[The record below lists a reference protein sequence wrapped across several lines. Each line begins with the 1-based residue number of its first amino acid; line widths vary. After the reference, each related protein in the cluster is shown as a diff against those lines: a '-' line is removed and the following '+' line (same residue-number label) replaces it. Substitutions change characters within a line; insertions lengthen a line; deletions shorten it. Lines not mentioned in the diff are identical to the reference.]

1 MVFAFNKNGSEDT
14 DARIIPLL
22 PLRDSVIFPFS
33 TQCIYVGRKK
43 SINAVTACFSS
54 DRMIFVITQ
63 RNPSVEEP
71 DEESLYGIGTLCQI
85 NQVMRLSDGSLKVII
100 TGKRRA
106 QLINLIRDEGYLKG
120 EVEEL
125 TEISGFSE
133 YGRAILEK
141 VKTLFDNY
149 CKINRGIPSDVAEMV
164 VTSDNE
170 GRVADIIA
178 NHLNISIHEKQS
190 ILENLNTVDRLEEV
204 LSLLN
209 VDFEIL
215 QVERKIKSR
224 VKKQM
229 EKTQKEFYL
238 NEQLKAIQKELGYR
252 EDVKSEIE
260 ELEERIKEKGMS
272 KEANRK
278 ALHELK
284 KLKMMS
290 PMSAE
295 ATVVRNYIDWLI
307 SLPWNERTEDK
318 LDIREAENILNEDHY
333 GLENVKERILEYLAV
348 RSLVGRMKSPI
359 LCLVGPPGV
368 GKTSLAKSIAR
379 ATGRRFVR
387 VSLGGVRDEAEIRGH
402 RRTYIGALPGKIIQ
416 YMRKAG
422 TINPVFLLDEVDK
435 MSADFRG
442 DPAAALLEVLDPE
455 QNHAFNDHYLDVDY
469 NLSEVMFITTAN
481 TLHQIPPA
489 LLDRMEVIRIPGYTE
504 LEKLNIAKHFLVKKQ
519 LNAHGLTE
527 RNLRFT
533 ENALLKIIRNYTK
546 EAGVRNLEREIARIC
561 RKVAK
566 EVLKHGRDYS
576 VKITVSK
583 LESYL
588 GPIKYRFGVI
598 EERDRIGVAMGLAWT
613 EFGGEILATEVTVMP
628 GKGELIITG
637 KLGEVMRESA
647 RAALSY
653 VRSRAD
659 IFGLERDFYQKIDIH
674 IHIPEGAIPK
684 DGPSAGITMA
694 TSIVS
699 ALLKVPVRRDIAM
712 TGEIT
717 LRGTVLPVGGIKEK
731 ILAAHRAGVSTVIIP
746 KENDKDL
753 KEIPGR
759 ILRSMKII
767 LVDDMDDVLKNAL
780 IYESEEVSERRQG
793 FLAKEVFSEKIEADI
808 IA

>member
-1 MVFAFNKNGSEDT
+1 MVFGFNRNQNHSLDP
-14 DARIIPLL
+14 RIIPLIA
-22 PLRDSVIFPFS
+22 LRDTIIFPHT
-33 TQCIYVGRKK
+33 TQYIYVGRDR
-43 SINAVTACFSS
+43 STRAITASFASERIIFAVA
-54 DRMIFVITQ
+54 Q
-63 RNPSVEEP
+63 KNPSVEEP
-71 DEESLYGIGTLCQI
+71 DEDDLYGIGTVCQI
-85 NQVMRLSDGSLKVII
+85 DQVLRLSDGTLKVIL
-100 TGKRRA
+100 TGKERA
-106 QLINLIRDEGYLKG
+106 QLLNLIKDGDYLKG
-120 EVEEL
+120 EIEGLEE
-125 TEISGFSE
+125 IGGFSE
-133 YGRAILEK
+133 YGKSLLEK
-141 VKTLFDNY
+141 VKTLFENY
-149 CKINRGIPSDVAEMV
+149 SKLNRAIPSDVVETVA
-164 VTSDNE
+164 SLNNE

-178 NHLNISIHEKQS
+178 NHLNTGIHEKQS
-190 ILENLNTVDRLEEV
+190 ILENLNSVDRLEEV

-229 EKTQKEFYL
+229 EKTQKDFYL

-252 EDVKSEIE
+252 EDAKSEIE
-260 ELEERIKEKGMS
+260 ELEEKIREKGMS
-272 KEANRK
+272 KEASKK

-307 SLPWNERTEDK
+307 SIPWNERTEDK
-318 LDIREAENILNEDHY
+318 LDIREAERILDEDHY

-348 RSLVGRMKSPI
+348 RSLVGKMKSPI

-416 YMRKAG
+416 CMKKAG
-422 TINPVFLLDEVDK
+422 TVNPVFLLDEVDK

-504 LEKLNIAKHFLVKKQ
+504 IEKLNIAKHFLVKKQ
-519 LNAHGLTE
+519 LIAHGLTE
-527 RNLRFT
+527 RNLKFT

-566 EVLKHGRDYS
+566 EVLKYGREYS
-576 VKITVSK
+576 VKITSSR
-583 LESYL
+583 LEGYL

-598 EERDRIGVAMGLAWT
+598 EEKDRVGVAMGLAWT

-628 GKGELIITG
+628 GKGELIVTG
-637 KLGEVMRESA
+637 KLGEVMKESA

-659 IFGLERDFYQKIDIH
+659 LFGLERDFYQKIDIH

-699 ALLKVPVRRDIAM
+699 ALLKIPVKRDLAM

-731 ILAAHRAGVSTVIIP
+731 ILAAHRAGVSKVIIP
-746 KENDKDL
+746 RDNEKDL
-753 KEIPGR
+753 KEIPHK
-759 ILRSMKII
+759 ILRNMKII
-767 LVDDMDDVLKNAL
+767 LVDEMDEVLRNAL
-780 IYESEEVSERRQG
+780 VDKGQDDSSKSAFIP
-793 FLAKEVFSEKIEADI
+793 KEVFSEKVEADI
-808 IA
+808 MA